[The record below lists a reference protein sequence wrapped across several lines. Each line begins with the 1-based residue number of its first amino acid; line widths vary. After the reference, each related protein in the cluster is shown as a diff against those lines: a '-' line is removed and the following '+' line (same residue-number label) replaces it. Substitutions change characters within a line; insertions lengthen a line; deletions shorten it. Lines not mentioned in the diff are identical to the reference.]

1 VVLVYCLSFITE
13 AVLKLSVIIIANKGK
28 SWVEPLRDW
37 VKTAHYAGKMANSD
51 VDLSEFKSFSE
62 KVGYNR
68 LLKDKKIVFDWLPPF
83 DILASDKELQ
93 TKKIKSSDNAELK
106 KEGNKKENTYW
117 RGMVTE
123 ARICFE
129 QGAAI

>member
-1 VVLVYCLSFITE
+1 MVLVYCLSFITE

-83 DILASDKELQ
+83 DIVAKDRELQ
-93 TKKIKSSDNAELK
+93 TEKTKSPDRSGLTKSVDKKRITD
-106 KEGNKKENTYW
+106 W